1 MPQIIGINKSGS
13 PIGTIKS
20 FSGTSAP
27 QNFLLCYGQAISR
40 TTYAAL
46 FAIIGTT
53 YGVGDGSTTFNLPD
67 LRGRTLAGKD
77 NMGGSA
83 AGRLTSG
90 GSGVDGVTL
99 GATGGAETHTLTT
112 SQLATHSHANTL
124 NDPGHTHKLS
134 YNNGG
139 VGFNLNPG
147 LNHYRLNYIN
157 DGSVNDELQNDTR
170 TTGISI
176 NNVNAG
182 SNNAH
187 NNTQPTIIM
196 NYIIAYI

>member
-20 FSGTSAP
+20 FSGASAP

-112 SQLATHSHANTL
+112 AQLATHNH
-124 NDPGHTHKLS
+124 
-134 YNNGG
+134 GG
-139 VGFNLNPG
+139 VTGAHSHTVTSVSSAGGLTPNSGSGAIQGPAPG
-147 LNHYRLNYIN
+147 TATSSATSTISN
-157 DGSVNDELQNDTR
+157 DG
-170 TTGISI
+170 G
-176 NNVNAG
+176 G
-182 SNNAH
+182 GAH
-187 NNTQPTIIM
+187 QNTQPTIVI
-196 NYIIAYI
+196 NYIISFA